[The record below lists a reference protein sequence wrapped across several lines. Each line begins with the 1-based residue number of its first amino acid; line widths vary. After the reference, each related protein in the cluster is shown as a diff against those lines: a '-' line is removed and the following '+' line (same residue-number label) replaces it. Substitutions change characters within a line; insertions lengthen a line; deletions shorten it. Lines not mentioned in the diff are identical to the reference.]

1 MDNDSYLKSLEDNY
15 NTYKEEIEGLVEA
28 RQMEERINKFIASSE
43 AHIKMKMNH
52 RQLVQD
58 NLNVKDNIVNFI
70 LEDNNINKWILIH
83 IYYLI
88 TVKIIVVPFKT
99 VTSKN
104 IWGQDYIPVGC
115 WVYFVIFEW

>member
-1 MDNDSYLKSLEDNY
+1 MDNCLIVY

-70 LEDNNINKWILIH
+70 LEDNNINK
-83 IYYLI
+83 
-88 TVKIIVVPFKT
+88 
-99 VTSKN
+99 
-104 IWGQDYIPVGC
+104 
-115 WVYFVIFEW
+115 